1 MKTKFYLSFL
11 TFLILAAFSI
21 VGFAQIKITSKKVAY
36 NRPKTV
42 ENEYKRK
49 FEINYP
55 IVAGANG
62 KKIEAILNY
71 EKTFEFKLADQ
82 TKGEETWLDSCDFTV
97 NYNKNNVL
105 DVSLFME
112 GSGAYPSTTTK
123 YLVVNAKTGTRV
135 KPADVF
141 IKQDDLATMIKKAQK
156 AEMKKANADYL
167 KDPDAKDF
175 SGNEYFSRADFKA
188 ENLWAFT
195 VGDKG
200 ITFRYN
206 YEFPH
211 VALALEPSGDYFYT
225 WKQLKPYIKT
235 DGLFAQFAK

>member
-1 MKTKFYLSFL
+1 MKTKIL
-11 TFLILAAFSI
+11 LIVATLLAFSSI
-21 VGFAQIKITSKKVAY
+21 GFAQVKITPKKVAY

-49 FEINYP
+49 FEITYP

-71 EKTFEFKLADQ
+71 EKTFDFKLNDQ
-82 TKGEETWLDSCDFTV
+82 KSGEDQWLDSCDFKV
-97 NYNKNNVL
+97 NYNKNNIL
-105 DVSLFME
+105 DVLLFME

-123 YLVVNAKTGTRV
+123 YLIVNSKNGTRV

-141 IKQDDLATMIKKAQK
+141 VKLDTLAAMIRKAQIL
-156 AEMKKANADYL
+156 EMKKASADYL
-167 KDPDAKDF
+167 KDPDATDF
-175 SGNEYFSRADFKA
+175 ASNEYFDRADFKA

-195 VGDKG
+195 VSDKG
-200 ITFRYN
+200 ITFHYD

-211 VALALEPSGDYFYT
+211 VALALQPSGTYFYG
-225 WKQLKPYIKT
+225 WSKLKPYIKT
-235 DGLFAQFAK
+235 DGPFATLSK

>member
-1 MKTKFYLSFL
+1 MKTKILLIITILS
-11 TFLILAAFSI
+11 AFSI
-21 VGFAQIKITSKKVAY
+21 VEFAQVKVSPKKVAY
-36 NRPKTV
+36 KRPNSV

-49 FEINYP
+49 FEIIYP

-71 EKTFEFKLADQ
+71 EKTFDFKLKDQ
-82 TKGEETWLDSCDFTV
+82 QSGEEQWLDSCDFAV

-105 DVSLFME
+105 DVTLLME
-112 GSGAYPSTTTK
+112 GSGAYPSVSTK
-123 YLVVNAKTGTRV
+123 YLVVNSKTGTRV

-141 IKQDDLATMIKKAQK
+141 IKQDELAAMIKKAQT
-156 AEMKKANADYL
+156 AEMKKAKAEYK
-167 KDPDAKDF
+167 KDPDSADF
-175 SGNEYFSRADFKA
+175 DPSEYFNNADFKA

-195 VGDKG
+195 VSDKG

-211 VALALEPSGDYFYT
+211 VVLALQPSGDYFYN
-225 WKQLKPYIKT
+225 WNQLKPYIKT
-235 DGLFAQFAK
+235 DGLFAPFAK